1 VALIVENNI
10 SLDPLDIGFLCSET
24 IVSQAHFIAH
34 TIEQSGLWH
43 RNLLVPA
50 VYEMCSP
57 IDYYVIVIE
66 YKYAGISGHPE

>member
-10 SLDPLDIGFLCSET
+10 SFDPLDIGFLYSET
-24 IVSQAHFIAH
+24 IVSQAHFIVH

-50 VYEMCSP
+50 AYEMCSP
-57 IDYYVIVIE
+57 IDYYVIE